1 MIDDLALGWD
11 VAMEDSDGGPM
22 TEIAPNMQD
31 YEIAYRDERLEVPEF
46 FNFGF
51 DVIDR
56 WAEDRTKLALLSVDP
71 SGHNARH
78 HTFWD
83 LKVLSDKYANALR
96 DLGIKKGDR
105 VFIMLPQIPEWY
117 VAILGLFKLGA
128 VPMPGTTLLKPK
140 DIEYRI
146 NQAEAVM
153 AITDTENAANVEEA
167 AGSCQS
173 LKFLASV
180 GEEKRGW
187 LSFHQQVEQTT
198 SVLEGVER
206 TRSNDP
212 LLIYFTSGT
221 VGYPK
226 MVLHT
231 QASYAIGHTLTA
243 KYWHDLKSTDLHWT
257 LSDTGWAKAAY
268 GKLFGQWTMGA
279 TVMQHDARG
288 RFDAELTLRLLE
300 NYGVTSFCAPP
311 TAYRMMVLED
321 LPKYDLRGLRHCT
334 GAGEPLNPEVMKQW
348 EDGTGLTIYDG
359 YGQTETVL
367 LIGNFRCLQ
376 VRPGS
381 MGKPMPTFTIGVVD
395 EDGREVPTG
404 EEGQIAVKIKPDRP
418 VGLFREYWRD
428 EEAMEQS
435 FYGDWYLTG
444 DKAYKDEDG
453 YFWFVGRADDVII
466 SAGYRIGPF
475 EVESALIEHA
485 AVAESAVV
493 ASPDPVR
500 GNIVKAYVILAPDY
514 VPSDELVLSI
524 QDHVRATTAPYKYPR
539 SVEFVT
545 ELPKTVSG
553 KIRRVELR
561 EAELARVNKEPGY
574 S

>member
-1 MIDDLALGWD
+1 MAAKHIPPN
-11 VAMEDSDGGPM
+11 MED
-22 TEIAPNMQD
+22 
-31 YEIAYRDERLEVPEF
+31 YESAYRNDRLEVPEY

-51 DVIDR
+51 DVVDKF
-56 WAEDRTKLALLSVDP
+56 AEDRTKLALLSVDP
-71 SGHNARH
+71 SSESVQH

-96 DLGIKKGDR
+96 EAGIKKGDR
-105 VFIMLPQIPEWY
+105 VFIMLPRIPEWY
-117 VAILGLFKLGA
+117 VAMLGLFKLGA
-128 VPMPGTTLLKPK
+128 LPMPGTTLLTPK

-146 NQAEAVM
+146 TQAEAVM
-153 AITDTENAANVEEA
+153 AITDAENASKVDDA
-167 AGSCQS
+167 AGGCPS
-173 LKFLASV
+173 LNSLVMV
-180 GEEKRGW
+180 GGEKRGW
-187 LSFHQQVEQTT
+187 VSFQEQLAGA
-198 SVLEGVER
+198 SPILDGVEP
-206 TRSNDP
+206 TRSDDP

-231 QASYAIGHTLTA
+231 QASCAIGHTLSA
-243 KYWHDLKSTDLHWT
+243 KYWHDLKSTDLMWT

-268 GKLFGQWTMGA
+268 GKLFGQWTLGA
-279 TVMQHDARG
+279 AVMQHDARG
-288 RFDAELTLRLLE
+288 RFDAPLTLDMLA

-321 LPKYDLRGLRHCT
+321 LTKYDLRNLRHCT

-348 EDGTGLTIYDG
+348 EEGTGLTIYDG

-367 LIGNFRCLQ
+367 LVGNFRCNP

-381 MGKPMPTFTIGVVD
+381 MGLPVPGFTIGIVD
-395 EDGREVPTG
+395 EQGEEVPVG
-404 EEGQIAVKIKPDRP
+404 EEGQIAVKVQPERP

-428 EEAMEQS
+428 TEAMERS
-435 FYGDWYLTG
+435 FHGDWYLTG

-475 EVESALIEHA
+475 EVESALIEHP

-493 ASPDPVR
+493 ASPDAVR
-500 GNIVKAYVILAPDY
+500 GDIVKAFVILAPDY
-514 VPSDELVLSI
+514 VASDELVVSL
-524 QDHVRATTAPYKYPR
+524 QDHVRNTTAPYKYPR
-539 SVEFVT
+539 AVEFVT

-561 EAELARVNKEPGY
+561 EREVERANGA
-574 S
+574 

>member
-1 MIDDLALGWD
+1 MP
-11 VAMEDSDGGPM
+11 ES
-22 TEIAPNMQD
+22 APNMPD
-31 YEIAYRDERLEVPEF
+31 YENAYRNERLNVPEY

-51 DVIDR
+51 DVVDQ
-56 WAEDRTKLALLSVDP
+56 WADDRTKLALLSVDP
-71 SGHNARH
+71 SGEQARH

-83 LKVLSDKYANALR
+83 LKTLSNKYADALR
-96 DLGIKKGDR
+96 QLGIGKGDR
-105 VFIMLPQIPEWY
+105 VFLMLPRIPEWY
-117 VAILGLFKLGA
+117 VAMLALFKLGA
-128 VPMPGTTLLKPK
+128 LPMPATTLLTPR

-146 NQAEAVM
+146 NRADAVM
-153 AITDTENAANVEEA
+153 AITDAENAGKVAEA
-167 AGSCQS
+167 AAGCPG
-173 LKFLASV
+173 LRHLAAV
-180 GEEKRGW
+180 GGERRGW
-187 LSFHQQVEQTT
+187 HSFERQVADGSPLLGE
-198 SVLEGVER
+198 VEP
-206 TRSNDP
+206 TRSDDP

-231 QASYAIGHTLTA
+231 QASCAIGHTLTA
-243 KYWHDLKSTDLHWT
+243 KYWHDLQATDLHWT

-268 GKLFGQWTMGA
+268 GKLFGQWAQGA
-279 TVMQHDARG
+279 AVMQHDARG
-288 RFDAELTLRLLE
+288 RFDAAMTLRMLE
-300 NYGVTSFCAPP
+300 RFGVTSFCAPP

-321 LPKYDLRGLRHCT
+321 LSQYDLSSLRHCT

-348 EDGTGLTIYDG
+348 EDGTGRTIYDG

-367 LIGNFRCLQ
+367 IVGNFRCLP

-381 MGKPMPTFTIGVVD
+381 MGKPMPGFTIGIVD
-395 EDGREVPTG
+395 EDGREVPVG
-404 EEGQIAVKIKPDRP
+404 EEGQIAVKVKPERP
-418 VGLFREYWRD
+418 VGLFAEYWQDD
-428 EEAMEQS
+428 EGMERS

-475 EVESALIEHA
+475 EVESALIEHP

-500 GNIVKAYVILAPDY
+500 GDIVKAFVILAPGY
-514 VPSDELVLSI
+514 VPSDELVGSI
-524 QDHVRATTAPYKYPR
+524 QEHVRATTAPYKYPR
-539 SVEFVT
+539 AVEFVT

-561 EAELARVNKEPGY
+561 ERELQQARGQ
-574 S
+574 